1 MSAMSA
7 LPHPPQLKHW
17 PAAPAM
23 QNEAHFGDR
32 VVRCFEQRPRSVHAL
47 LEQAALQHPNREAL
61 ISGERRETWRSLA
74 AVVGATAAGLQ
85 KLGVQRG
92 DRVLLLLG
100 NGAEFVIAA
109 CALAQLGAVA
119 VPLSVRSA
127 APEVDYVATQSGAM
141 LAISEDILEPLL
153 PAGLARLLVSGFA
166 ALATIAGKHAGKHA
180 GTHAAHAAPPAPVL
194 VDEED
199 TAVILY
205 TSGTTGRP
213 KGAMLTHFNIVHS
226 AMHYQACMALGA
238 SDRSLVAVPL
248 SHVTGLVAQ
257 MHTMLLCAGTLVL
270 LDGFKAS
277 AFLQLAAREKITH
290 TLMVP
295 AMYQLCLLQDN
306 FAAHGLSAWRVGAY
320 GGAPMAQATIAA
332 LATALPALTLLNCYG
347 ATETTSPATVMPAGG
362 TASHP
367 ESVGVAVPCGELRIV
382 DGDGCVL
389 PAGETGEIHIGGPM
403 VVKGYWNNPQATLE
417 NFSAGFWRSGD
428 LGCIDEDGFVQVL
441 DRIKDVINRGGYK
454 VFSSEVE
461 AVLVQHPAVI
471 EAAIVAYACP
481 VLGERVMAFVTIKA
495 SVKISV
501 SGDDLKAFCAQRLA
515 DYKVP
520 ERWSLR
526 SEPLPRNANGKLMK
540 RPLREAV

>member
-1 MSAMSA
+1 M
-7 LPHPPQLKHW
+7 HD
-17 PAAPAM
+17 
-23 QNEAHFGDR
+23 EAHFGDR
-32 VVRCFEQRPRSVHAL
+32 VVRCFEQRARSVHAL
-47 LEQAALQHPNREAL
+47 LEQAAQQHPDREAL
-61 ISGERRETWRSLA
+61 VSGERRETWRSLA
-74 AVVGATAAGLQ
+74 AVAGCTATGLQ
-85 KLGVQRG
+85 IQGVQRG
-92 DRVLLLLG
+92 DRVLLLLN

-109 CALAQLGAVA
+109 CALAKLGAVA

-127 APEVDYVATQSGAM
+127 APEIEYVAAQSGAM
-141 LAISEDILEPLL
+141 LAISEDKLEPLL
-153 PAGLARLLVSGFA
+153 PAGLARLLASGFA
-166 ALATIAGKHAGKHA
+166 GLATDPAN
-180 GTHAAHAAPPAPVL
+180 AAPPLPAL

-270 LDGFKAS
+270 LDSFKAG

-295 AMYQLCLLQDN
+295 AMYRLCLLQDN
-306 FAAHGLSAWRVGAY
+306 FAAHDLSAWRVGAY
-320 GGAPMAQATIAA
+320 GGAPMAPATIAA

-347 ATETTSPATVMPAGG
+347 ATETTSPATVMPVGG
-362 TASHP
+362 TTVHP
-367 ESVGVAVPCGELRIV
+367 ESVGVAVPCGELRVV
-382 DGDGCVL
+382 DGEGCVL
-389 PAGETGEIHIGGPM
+389 PASQTGEIHIGGPM
-403 VVKGYWNNPQATLE
+403 VVKGYWNNPQATAE
-417 NFSAGFWRSGD
+417 NFTAGFWHSGD

-461 AVLVQHPAVI
+461 AVLVQHPAVV
-471 EAAIVAYACP
+471 EAAIVSYACP
-481 VLGERVMAFVTIKA
+481 MLGERVMAFVSVKA
-495 SVKISV
+495 SVMTSATE
-501 SGDDLKAFCAQRLA
+501 DDLKAFCAQRLA

-520 ERWSLR
+520 ERWSLQ

-540 RPLREAV
+540 RPLRDMAGAGA